1 MKRLA
6 RNIVPPEFNV
16 AFDIRVAPPTDIKE
30 FETQIESWIAEA
42 EGDDGDSGKITYE
55 FIEVF

>member
-1 MKRLA
+1 MA

-16 AFDIRVAPPTDIKE
+16 TFDIRVAPPTNIQE
-30 FETQIESWIAEA
+30 FEEQINSWIAEA

-55 FIEVF
+55 FHSVIF